1 LTTAGDAATPTA
13 AGPGAP
19 VVSAATS
26 LRDVLSLLLA
36 CGADAAAVV
45 EAGGTS
51 SGAVSLATIRGRAA
65 ARTS

>member
-1 LTTAGDAATPTA
+1 MAA

-45 EAGGTS
+45 DV
-51 SGAVSLATIRGRAA
+51 SGAPLGAISLATIRERAA
-65 ARTS
+65 ARKS